1 MIKRNQVELL
11 APAGDEECFKAA
23 IAAGADAVYF
33 GLEQFSA
40 RTRAKNITVNQAE
53 YLIPLAH
60 KHNCRAYLTL
70 NTLISDDEMP
80 AALSLLEKAVECGI
94 DAVIVQDLGVL
105 NVIRSCFPE
114 LEIHASTQMTTHNLS
129 QCKLLSEAG
138 VSQVNLSRELSL
150 SEIEKITELLHKKNI
165 IPEIFVQGA
174 FCISY
179 SGQCYLS
186 GHLYNQAGNRGD
198 CVQPCRR
205 SWCLKSE
212 NGNTKDYKALF
223 HLKDNSAFPVADKL
237 IRKNIPLSL
246 KIEGRIKNAEYV
258 WAVTSAWREQIDLI
272 LEDKPIL
279 KSSPKL
285 TGAINRDYTCG
296 YLEGNINSQMF
307 SSGAKDISQIKAGT
321 VKNYIA
327 DSKTLILHKDNEN
340 LNKGDRLTIK
350 TSSDHFIC
358 TASVT
363 GKNGSGYTIQI
374 TNKLTKKIL
383 NGQIVYKS
391 SSVITPENLAK
402 IIKNISPELRTD
414 CACEGKTY
422 KTDISVK
429 AEKNKSIEI
438 TYTCSE
444 QQVTVKSEHP
454 LVKAQNAGLTFET
467 LKQKLSKLGGTSF
480 TVNTFKT
487 EILEPELFIS
497 LGELNNLRR
506 KAVELLTEKLNK
518 NQPAETADKH
528 KTAAI
533 LQLPEN
539 FYKTPEISEEAWLI
553 DNEKELQQLLLE
565 KAAGKRGAKLIFELP
580 SAINIISDELFDLLN
595 NNPEIVLYF
604 NSILMDKDLENT
616 LDMLKRL
623 KKLEDRQILC
633 ENTGLAYELKN
644 LGCKI
649 ILGPNCNIYNSW
661 NIQEYNKD
669 LKPAGIVPSL
679 ELSVNSVE
687 KMRFPENIEIWY
699 PKKMHTLLMQS
710 RQCLVKNGSGCTKG
724 CVDRSC
730 LEACRKKLELKGT
743 QNENILAVKRPGF
756 YSALYTAEY
765 VSASSELLKKKV
777 SVWIVDKR
785 F

>member
-80 AALSLLEKAVECGI
+80 TALSLLEKAVECGI

-205 SWCLKSE
+205 SWCLKSK

-327 DSKTLILHKDNEN
+327 DSKTLILHNDNEN

-429 AEKNKSIEI
+429 AEENKPIEI

-539 FYKTPEISEEAWLI
+539 FSKTPEISEEAWLI

>member
-1 MIKRNQVELL
+1 MIKKNQVELL

-105 NVIRSCFPE
+105 NVVRSCFPE

-150 SEIEKITELLHKKNI
+150 PEIEKITELLHKKNI

-327 DSKTLILHKDNEN
+327 DSKTLILHKDNDN

-374 TNKLTKKIL
+374 TNKLSKKIL

-429 AEKNKSIEI
+429 AEKNKPIEI

-539 FYKTPEISEEAWLI
+539 FSKTPEISEEAWLI
-553 DNEKELQQLLLE
+553 DNEKELQQLMLE

-687 KMRFPENIEIWY
+687 KMRFPENIEVWY

>member
-105 NVIRSCFPE
+105 NVVRSCFPE

-129 QCKLLSEAG
+129 QCKFLSEAG

-150 SEIEKITELLHKKNI
+150 PEIEKITDLLHKKNI

-327 DSKTLILHKDNEN
+327 DSKTLILHNDNEN

-363 GKNGSGYTIQI
+363 GKNSSGYTIQI

-429 AEKNKSIEI
+429 AEENKPIEI

-467 LKQKLSKLGGTSF
+467 LQQKLSKLGGTSF

-539 FYKTPEISEEAWLI
+539 FSKTPEISEEAWLI

-687 KMRFPENIEIWY
+687 KMRFPENIEVWY

-724 CVDRSC
+724 CVDRNC

-743 QNENILAVKRPGF
+743 QNEKILAVKRPGF